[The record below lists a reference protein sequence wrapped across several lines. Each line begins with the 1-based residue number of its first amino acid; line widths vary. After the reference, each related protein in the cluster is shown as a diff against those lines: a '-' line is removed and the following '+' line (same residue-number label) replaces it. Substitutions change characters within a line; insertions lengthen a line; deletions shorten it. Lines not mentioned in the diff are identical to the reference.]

1 MKPWLTLGGLFI
13 AGTVLGYWAVFTYRF
28 FEDILPHGGMW

>member
-1 MKPWLTLGGLFI
+1 MKPWLKLGGLFF
-13 AGTVLGYWAVFTYRF
+13 AGIVLGYWVVFTYRF